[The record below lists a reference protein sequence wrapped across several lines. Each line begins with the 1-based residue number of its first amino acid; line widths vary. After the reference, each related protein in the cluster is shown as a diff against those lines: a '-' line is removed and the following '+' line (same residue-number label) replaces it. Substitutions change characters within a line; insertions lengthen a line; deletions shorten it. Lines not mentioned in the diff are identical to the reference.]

1 MSWFQWSFIIVG
13 QKRWLETHIWHAK
26 RMHMKNIWG
35 YRLVSMQCFISAS
48 RPNLNIHVSLVG
60 RLPEREISASYL
72 QSFFSSLDPAWRV
85 LYELYWIERFS
96 WRDYKYACPYH
107 RYVCG
112 VCGKSKVIWQFF
124 FFCFGK
130 WRAYKLRT
138 VIGILKGIA
147 LAIALCITIWHTH
160 RKKSAQSHS
169 SGGSR
174 MVPIFLANYG
184 YGSIQQRLR
193 KLGVA

>member
-1 MSWFQWSFIIVG
+1 MLKGSPPKRTGPPSRRKKRRAATIVEEYLRRQGMTGAVLCMRLLLMSWFQWSFIIVG

-35 YRLVSMQCFISAS
+35 YRLVSMQCFISAA

-85 LYELYWIERFS
+85 LYELCWIERFS

-124 FFCFGK
+124 
-130 WRAYKLRT
+130 
-138 VIGILKGIA
+138 
-147 LAIALCITIWHTH
+147 
-160 RKKSAQSHS
+160 
-169 SGGSR
+169 
-174 MVPIFLANYG
+174 
-184 YGSIQQRLR
+184 
-193 KLGVA
+193 